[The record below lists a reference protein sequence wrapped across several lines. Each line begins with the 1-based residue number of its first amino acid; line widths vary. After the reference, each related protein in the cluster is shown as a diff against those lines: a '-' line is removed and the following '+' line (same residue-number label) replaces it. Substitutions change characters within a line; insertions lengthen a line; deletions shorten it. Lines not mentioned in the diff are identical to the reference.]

1 MTASARPLPDVDRD
15 TLDDFSADRRPEQ
28 SVVALIAYDTVEN
41 AITRTA
47 AAYWTA
53 LRRYRA
59 LPARA
64 QLAPRDMRA
73 ILSNVVLLRV
83 IDDGRDYEYRI
94 AGEAFV
100 WAYSAQFR
108 GLFLSDVEAVN
119 PEHGERMRA
128 LYEHVRATAAPIGL
142 QGWIGRNLPQAR
154 FVYHETVLLPFG
166 DDGAC
171 VDHILIAS
179 FFVPNRSA

>member
-1 MTASARPLPDVDRD
+1 MTPDALALDVDKEAFD
-15 TLDDFSADRRPEQ
+15 GFGLERRPDE
-28 SVVALIAYDTVEN
+28 SVASLIPYDAVEN

-47 AAYWTA
+47 AAYWRT
-53 LRRYRA
+53 LRGMRK

-64 QLAPRDMRA
+64 DLAPRDMRA

-83 IDDGRDYEYRI
+83 IDGGRDYEYRI
-94 AGEAFV
+94 AGETFV
-100 WAYSAQFR
+100 WAYNAQFR

-119 PEHGERMRA
+119 PEHGHRMRA
-128 LYEHVRATAAPIGL
+128 LYDHIRQTAEPLGV

-166 DDGAC
+166 DDGLQ

-179 FFVPNRSA
+179 FFVPNAGA

>member
-1 MTASARPLPDVDRD
+1 M
-15 TLDDFSADRRPEQ
+15 LDDFSAERRPEQ
-28 SVVALIAYDTVEN
+28 SVVAVVAYDAVEN

-47 AAYWTA
+47 AAYWIA
-53 LRRYRA
+53 LKRNRA

-64 QLAPRDMRA
+64 QLEPRDMRA

-83 IDDGRDYEYRI
+83 IDDGRDYQYRI

-108 GLFLSDVEAVN
+108 GLFLSDVEAAN

-128 LYEHVRATAAPIGL
+128 LYKHVRQTAAPIGL

-166 DDGAC
+166 DDGAR

-179 FFVPNRSA
+179 FFVPNPSV